1 MKAVS
6 LMFKILM
13 LWSFIRCTNYILQ
26 EEYYF
31 DILISLQCWFAGD
44 VFVKLSEEDELGW
57 CKGYKDG
64 REGLYPANY
73 VEAV

>member
-1 MKAVS
+1 MGLHLNMYDFAVV
-6 LMFKILM
+6 K
-13 LWSFIRCTNYILQ
+13 
-26 EEYYF
+26 
-31 DILISLQCWFAGD
+31 GD

-73 VEAV
+73 VEPV

>member
-1 MKAVS
+1 MSWPNFAVV
-6 LMFKILM
+6 K
-13 LWSFIRCTNYILQ
+13 
-26 EEYYF
+26 
-31 DILISLQCWFAGD
+31 GD

-73 VEAV
+73 VEPV

>member
-1 MKAVS
+1 MEAILTKTRLAHVKCFEIGLHLNTYNFAVD
-6 LMFKILM
+6 K
-13 LWSFIRCTNYILQ
+13 
-26 EEYYF
+26 
-31 DILISLQCWFAGD
+31 GD

-73 VEAV
+73 VEPV